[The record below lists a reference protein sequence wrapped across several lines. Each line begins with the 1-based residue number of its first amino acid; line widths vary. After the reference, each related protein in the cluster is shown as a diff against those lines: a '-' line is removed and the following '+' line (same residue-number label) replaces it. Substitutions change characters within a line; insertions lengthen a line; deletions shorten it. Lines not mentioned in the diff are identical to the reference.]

1 MDNKTHIIQSVL
13 MDKNKY
19 ELIDALLYIL
29 KNKYKADKIDESD
42 NYYRF
47 RQVEPLILDKKG
59 FDKYKTI
66 KGLDEGTKII
76 IAYK

>member
-1 MDNKTHIIQSVL
+1 MDYIIQSVII
-13 MDKNKY
+13 DKNKY

-29 KNKYKADKIDESD
+29 KHKYKANKIDETL

-47 RQVEPLILDKKG
+47 RQVEPLKIDKKG
-59 FDKYKTI
+59 YQKYKTVE
-66 KGLDEGTKII
+66 LDDGVKCI

>member
-42 NYYRF
+42 KYYRF

-59 FDKYKTI
+59 FNKYKTI
-66 KGLDEGTKII
+66 KGIEEGTKII

>member
-13 MDKNKY
+13 IDKNNY
-19 ELIDALLYIL
+19 NLIDAILYIL

-42 NYYRF
+42 NYFRF
-47 RQVEPLILDKKG
+47 RQVEPVILDNKG
-59 FDKYKTI
+59 FERYKTI
-66 KGLDEGTKII
+66 KGIEDGTKFI

>member
-1 MDNKTHIIQSVL
+1 MDKDYIVQSVII
-13 MDKNKY
+13 DKNKY

-29 KNKYKADKIDESD
+29 KYGRRANKVDETV

-59 FDKYKTI
+59 YNNYKTI
-66 KGLDEGTKII
+66 EIDDGIKYV

>member
-13 MDKNKY
+13 IEKNKY
-19 ELIDALLYIL
+19 DLIDALLYIL
-29 KNKYKADKIDESD
+29 KHKYKANKIDESN
-42 NYYRF
+42 NYFRF

-59 FDKYKTI
+59 YDKYKTI
-66 KGLDEGTKII
+66 KGLEEGIKII

>member
-13 MDKNKY
+13 IDKNNY
-19 ELIDALLYIL
+19 DLIDALLYIL
-29 KNKYKADKIDESD
+29 KNNYKANKIDESD
-42 NYYRF
+42 NYFRF
-47 RQVEPLILDKKG
+47 RQVEPVILYKKG

-66 KGLDEGTKII
+66 KGLEEGTKII

>member
-66 KGLDEGTKII
+66 KGLEEGTKII